1 MKVMNYVRKIT
12 MSVVCIA
19 LVLVVQACG
28 NGGPTPI
35 NYGHEQCGHCR
46 MTVSDARFGCQLVTK
61 KGRTYTFDDVQC
73 LVEFVKEG
81 GVAKEEV
88 AEYYLPDYTGE
99 NRLLPAG
106 SLFLLRSEALK
117 SPMRGDIAAFA
128 TEADRAEIE
137 EITQGGETL
146 TWEDVWK

>member
-1 MKVMNYVRKIT
+1 

-19 LVLVVQACG
+19 LVMVVQACG

-35 NYGHEQCGHCR
+35 NYGHEQCSHCR

-61 KGRTYTFDDVQC
+61 KGRAYTFDDVQC
-73 LVEFVKEG
+73 LVEFVNEG
-81 GVAKEEV
+81 GVDKEEV
-88 AEYYLPDYTGE
+88 AEYYLPDYVGE

-106 SLFLLRSEALK
+106 GLFLLRSEGLK
-117 SPMRGDIAAFA
+117 SPMRGDIAAFV

-137 EITQGGETL
+137 EITQGGERL